1 MLNYNQER
9 HLPDLQLLVNALSD
23 NICYNRINCVR
34 IGIVESFDG
43 TNCTAQIR
51 IANKMVINLDNS
63 GVQQTI
69 DYPLITAKVYFLGNA
84 GRGITIPL
92 DKGDEGIILFNDRE
106 IESWFINGEVNNLAY
121 DRNHDITDAIFLV
134 GMHSQPKMLQF
145 VADCINLWYNDTY
158 IRISK
163 DDVRVNGDT
172 YIKGDTEIT
181 GKTDI
186 IGDTTITG
194 QTDITGNQTVSGTFT
209 ANGVSD
215 LTSATGYFTTTD
227 GKLVTVV
234 NGIVKTIVGT

>member
-1 MLNYNQER
+1 MRNYTELRNT
-9 HLPDLQLLVNALSD
+9 PDLNQLATSICD
-23 NICYNRINCVR
+23 NVAYNRINCVR
-34 IGIVESFDG
+34 IGIVETFDG
-43 TNCTAQIR
+43 TTCSAQIR
-51 IANKMVINLDNS
+51 IANKMVIGLDNA

-69 DYPLITAKVYFLGNA
+69 DYPLITAKVYFLGNKD
-84 GRGITIPL
+84 RGITIPL
-92 DKGDEGIILFNDRE
+92 SKGDEGIILFNDRE
-106 IESWFINGEVNNLAY
+106 IESWFINGEINNLSY
-121 DRNHDITDAIFLV
+121 DRCHHITDAIFLV
-134 GMHSQPKMLQF
+134 GMHSRPKMLNF
-145 VADCINLWYNDTY
+145 VADCINLWYNETY

-209 ANGVSD
+209 ANGISD
-215 LTSATGYFTTTD
+215 LTSANGYFVSAD